1 MHAHVGK
8 RVRYL
13 PALCNRGQRNDIF
26 ARIEIMVL
34 RRDNSPPPRLDYVRR
49 ARCNYMPCHVRSE
62 LGKAKAAK
70 RDYRER
76 DIVYMEQ
83 MTRKKG
89 RERNL
94 RFFEVEYLIFGIKKK
109 GIQASSSP
117 RIHLFNFSNLNL
129 VFHL

>member
-70 RDYRER
+70 RDHREK
-76 DIVYMEQ
+76 DIYIYEADDS
-83 MTRKKG
+83 KKG
-89 RERNL
+89 
-94 RFFEVEYLIFGIKKK
+94 K
-109 GIQASSSP
+109 GKEPAS
-117 RIHLFNFSNLNL
+117 L
-129 VFHL
+129 